1 MLSQGVGIQFGPD
14 VTARFLERNGL
25 DYVIR
30 SHEVKA
36 DGYEVCHD
44 GKCITV
50 FSAPNYCDTMG
61 NQGAFITLNGSDM
74 KPQFT
79 TYQAVV
85 SFSCNRSHKLVSTVI
100 KPCLK
105 IFVTAKSLLM
115 LKLTF
120 YV

>member
-1 MLSQGVGIQFGPD
+1 MRTTWFRGSESKSNRFTINEAFAMLSQGVGIQFGPD

-85 SFSCNRSHKLVSTVI
+85 SFFS
-100 KPCLK
+100 
-105 IFVTAKSLLM
+105 
-115 LKLTF
+115 
-120 YV
+120 